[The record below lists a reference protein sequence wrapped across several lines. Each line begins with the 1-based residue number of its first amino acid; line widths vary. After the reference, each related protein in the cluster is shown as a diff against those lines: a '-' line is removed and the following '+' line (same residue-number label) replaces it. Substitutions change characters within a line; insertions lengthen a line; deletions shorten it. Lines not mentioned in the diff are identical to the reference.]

1 MNAKAASAIRFA
13 IALAVK
19 EQFVFNTTERFP
31 ITAHSASMLDS
42 DRWITQSVP
51 KKYQDVARRALWRS
65 RHKLMGQ
72 YTQKLLTGAKQA
84 YYDIYNEHYD
94 REN

>member
-19 EQFVFNTTERFP
+19 EQFVFNNAERFP

-51 KKYQDVARRALWRS
+51 KRYQDVARRALGRT
-65 RHKLMGQ
+65 RPKLMAQ
-72 YTQKLLTGAKQA
+72 YAQKLLTDAKQM
-84 YYDIYNEHYD
+84 YYNLYNEHYD
-94 REN
+94 KED